1 MTGPPDVIR
10 EGSVAGRIRDADIAL
25 VRERS
30 PIADIVGDHVQLR
43 PVGGG
48 SLVGLCP
55 FHDEKSPS
63 FNVRPSVG
71 FFHCF
76 GCNEGGD
83 VYAFVR
89 KIDGLSFPEAVER
102 LARRAGITLTYEGGG
117 PTSRAVT
124 SQRQRLLDAHRLA
137 TEFYVEQLYSS
148 PDARAGWEF
157 LASRGF
163 DRSAAERFGL
173 GYAPASW
180 DALTRHLLARR
191 FTAEE
196 LELGGLAKRGGRGG
210 LIDRF
215 HHRLLWPIRDLGGEV
230 VGFGGRRLAEGSDA
244 GPKYLNTAETPLF
257 KKARLLY
264 GADLARRDIAR
275 RYQVV
280 VVEGYT
286 DVMACHL
293 SGVTTAV
300 ASCGTSFGSDHVAI
314 VRRLLMDS
322 DSRTGEVIFTF
333 DGDQAGQAAALRAF
347 EFEERFVTQTFVA
360 VQPDGLDPC
369 DLWTQ
374 RGDAAVR
381 DLVAAR
387 QPLFEFAIRGA
398 IDRYDLNTTEGRL
411 AALDAAAP
419 LVNRLKDAG
428 IRHRYA
434 VNLDRWLGFLDE
446 RFVVERVASHRSRA
460 QGSPGAQG
468 SSGAPGSSG
477 AHGSTRARGSSGAD
491 GTAAAASARRRP
503 EPAPDEATAIVERET
518 LKLALQHPGLA
529 GPMFDTLAAELFTV
543 PVHRAVREL
552 IATAGGVCAGLYA
565 AGDPS
570 GWAAAVVAAAPDEEL
585 RRFVL
590 ALAVEG
596 VLCDHDVDD
605 RYVDDQMS
613 RVQELHVTRRIREVK
628 SRVQRLNPTSDSDA
642 FNRAFGELIAL
653 EQHKLQL
660 RERGVGAA

>member
-1 MTGPPDVIR
+1 M
-10 EGSVAGRIRDADIAL
+10 AGRIRDADIAL

-30 PIADIVGDHVQLR
+30 PIADIVADHVQLR

-63 FNVRPSVG
+63 FNVRPSLG
-71 FFHCF
+71 YFHCF
-76 GCNEGGD
+76 GCGEGGD
-83 VYAFVR
+83 VYAFVG
-89 KIDGLSFPEAVER
+89 KIEGLGFREAVER
-102 LARRAGITLTYEGGG
+102 LARRAGVTLTYEGGG
-117 PTSRAVT
+117 TTSRAVT
-124 SQRQRLLDAHRLA
+124 SQHQRLLEAHRIAAEFYASQLA
-137 TEFYVEQLYSS
+137 TS
-148 PDARAGWEF
+148 PGARAGWEF
-157 LASRGF
+157 LTSRGF
-163 DRSAAERFGL
+163 DRAAVERFGV

-180 DALTRHLLARR
+180 DALSRHLLGGR

-196 LELGGLAKRGGRGG
+196 LVLGGLAKQGNRGS
-210 LIDRF
+210 LVDRF
-215 HHRLLWPIRDLGGEV
+215 HHRLVWPIRDLGGEV
-230 VGFGGRRLAEGSDA
+230 VGFGGRRLAEKGEPGGDL
-244 GPKYLNTAETPLF
+244 PKYLNTPETPLF

-293 SGVTTAV
+293 AGVTTAV
-300 ASCGTSFGSDHVAI
+300 AACGTSFGSEHVGI

-322 DSRTGEVIFTF
+322 EARRGEVIFTF
-333 DGDQAGQAAALRAF
+333 DGDSAGQKAAMRAF
-347 EFEERFVTQTFVA
+347 EYEDRFVTQTFVA

-369 DLWTQ
+369 DLWTE

-381 DLVAAR
+381 DLVATR
-387 QPLFEFAIRGA
+387 VPLFEFAIRGVLEQH
-398 IDRYDLNTTEGRL
+398 DLNSTEGRL

-428 IRHRYA
+428 MRHRYA

-446 RFVVERVASHRSRA
+446 GFVVRRVAQQRARSGEPGAGGRIERVVAGRA
-460 QGSPGAQG
+460 AGP
-468 SSGAPGSSG
+468 
-477 AHGSTRARGSSGAD
+477 
-491 GTAAAASARRRP
+491 RRP
-503 EPAPDEATAIVERET
+503 AIVDDAGVIVERET

-529 GPMFDTLAAELFTV
+529 GPMFDTLAPELFTV
-543 PVHRAVREL
+543 PAHRAVRDA
-552 IATAGGVCAGLYA
+552 IAAVGGVCAGLYA

-570 GWAAAVVAAAPDEEL
+570 GWVAAVVDAVVDTSPDDEL

-590 ALAVEG
+590 SLAVEG

-605 RYVDDQMS
+605 RYVDEQMS
-613 RVQELHVTRRIREVK
+613 RVQELHVTRRIRDLK
-628 SRVQRLNPTSDSDA
+628 SRVQRLNPVSDAEA
-642 FNRAFGELIAL
+642 FNRAYGELIAL
-653 EQHKLQL
+653 EQHKRQL